1 MRNERQVI
9 EVAASTENWPT
20 RGAFSIARGVKHS
33 VDVVIVRARAG
44 EREGKGEGTPIY
56 YRDQTTAGA
65 LEMLA
70 PLSDTAIDRSVL
82 DEVLPPGAAR
92 NALDCALWDL
102 EAKDAGVPVWALAG
116 LERPRALVTALT
128 LSLDTPGA
136 MERAAR
142 RAGRPLLKVKL
153 GGDGGDR
160 ERVAAVRAGAP
171 GARLIADANEAWEAL
186 DIEAEAAAMAGLG
199 VELIEQPVRAGYEA
213 ALDGVRSAV
222 PLCAD
227 ESCHTRADLDRVA
240 GRFQVVNIKLD
251 KAGGL
256 TEALALASEARSRG
270 FDVMVG
276 CMLCTSLAIAPAM
289 LVAQGARWV
298 DLDGP
303 LLLARDR
310 EGGLRFDG
318 EGRVWPDEG
327 ELWG

>member
-1 MRNERQVI
+1 MI
-9 EVAASTENWPT
+9 EVAAVSENLPT

-33 VDVVIVRARAG
+33 VDVVVVRARAG
-44 EREGKGEGTPIY
+44 EREGWGEGTPVY
-56 YRDQTTAGA
+56 YRDQTAAGA
-65 LEMLA
+65 LDMLGSLA
-70 PLSDTAIDRSVL
+70 DIAVDRSIL
-82 DEVLPPGAAR
+82 NQILPPGAAR

-116 LERPRALVTALT
+116 IERPRAVVTALT

-142 RAGRPLLKVKL
+142 RAANRPLLKIKL

-160 ERVAAVRAGAP
+160 ERVAAVRLGAP
-171 GARLIADANEAWEAL
+171 SARLIVDANEAWEAL
-186 DIEAEAAAMAGLG
+186 DIEAEAAAMATIG
-199 VELIEQPVRAGYEA
+199 VELIEQPVRAGHEDV
-213 ALDGVRSAV
+213 LDGVRSSI
-222 PLCAD
+222 PLAAD
-227 ESCHTRADLDRVA
+227 ESCHTRADLDRLM

-256 TEALALASEARSRG
+256 TEALALAAEARARG
-270 FDVMVG
+270 LEAMVG

-303 LLLARDR
+303 LLLERDR
-310 EGGLRFDG
+310 EGGLRFDAY
-318 EGRVWPDEG
+318 GRVWPDEG
-327 ELWG
+327 SLWG

>member
-1 MRNERQVI
+1 VI
-9 EVAASTENWPT
+9 EVAAVVENWAT

-56 YRDQTTAGA
+56 YRDQTAVGV

-70 PLSDTAIDRSVL
+70 ALADTPIDQTVL
-82 DEVLPPGAAR
+82 DQVLPPGAAR

-102 EAKDAGVPVWALAG
+102 ESKDSGMPVWALAG

-128 LSLDTPGA
+128 LGLDTPGA

-142 RAGRPLLKVKL
+142 QVANRPLLKIKL
-153 GGDGGDR
+153 GGDGGDGD
-160 ERVAAVRAGAP
+160 RVAAVRLGAP
-171 GARLIADANEAWEAL
+171 GARLIVDANEAWEAL
-186 DIEAEAAAMAGLG
+186 DIEAEAAAMAALG
-199 VELIEQPVRAGYEA
+199 VELIEQPVRSGHEE

-240 GRFQVVNIKLD
+240 GRFQVINIKLD

-256 TEALALASEARSRG
+256 TEALALAAEARARG
-270 FDVMVG
+270 LEVMVG

-303 LLLARDR
+303 LLLERDR
-310 EGGLRFDG
+310 ERGLRFEDD
-318 EGRVWPDEG
+318 GRVWPDDG
-327 ELWG
+327 GLWG